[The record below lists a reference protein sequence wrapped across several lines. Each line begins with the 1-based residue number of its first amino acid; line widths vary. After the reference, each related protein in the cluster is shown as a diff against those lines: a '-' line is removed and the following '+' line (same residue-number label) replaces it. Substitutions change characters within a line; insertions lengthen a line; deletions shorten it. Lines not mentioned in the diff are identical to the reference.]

1 MHITIILNKMKVLLS
16 KLKSVFWYKLI
27 FKKFG
32 KRSVILNPLMIRNSH
47 RISIGESVF
56 IRDGV
61 RLEVIGNGNIII
73 GDLCSIEQGFHIT
86 SGELV
91 HIGSNV
97 IASFGGMITDIDH
110 NYQEIGVN
118 ILHQGNAINETKI
131 GDFCFIGAAAKI
143 QAGTV
148 LGKQCIVGA
157 NSVVRGIFP
166 DYCVIVGAPARIVKR
181 YNFQKG
187 KWLKTDSNGGFI
199 DEVE

>member
-1 MHITIILNKMKVLLS
+1 MYY
-16 KLKSVFWYKLI
+16 KLKSLFWYRFF
-27 FKKFG
+27 FKSFG
-32 KRSVILNPLMIRNSH
+32 EDSVILHPLLLRNSH
-47 RISIGESVF
+47 KISLGKGIF

-61 RLEVIGNGNIII
+61 RLEVVNNGQIFI
-73 GDLCSIEQGFHIT
+73 GDFCSIEQNFHIVS
-86 SGELV
+86 SGLV
-91 HIGSNV
+91 TIGNNV
-97 IASFGGMITDIDH
+97 VISFGGMITDAEHGYEYI
-110 NYQEIGVN
+110 NIN
-118 ILHQGNAINETKI
+118 ILKQGDIVKETKI
-131 GDFCFIGAAAKI
+131 GDFCFIGAGAKI

-187 KWLKTDSNGGFI
+187 KWLKTDHNGGFI